1 MMMNSIVTTTLFF
14 SFVAITTS
22 AQWVEPEW
30 DDYDCVIKRDEL
42 LQTVAPHIPVYL
54 NGDAVCRPYQPR
66 DTKFPDRVRLTDG
79 VRNQAGSAYTTST
92 FRNTEY
98 FPFETFFEYEIIPG
112 QDETVADGIAFVI
125 HFDPDGVDALSSVGG
140 GLGVYNGY
148 PESGPRGIRNAL
160 IIEIDTYLNEGPFPP
175 FSNNN
180 YARTIDVIVTDD
192 EGYATRV
199 HEEDISLTIPW
210 SNRGKMWI
218 SHSISSP
225 HILDI
230 YFGGQYTDPRP
241 SNPLISFDLSEYL
254 EQPDSNE
261 IYCGF
266 SASTGGESSVQE
278 IVRFTGCAETSN
290 PCFCWHLWE
299 LDDFTSENVDADRSC
314 GGSAAPFPAL
324 TLVTKDGDFG
334 VIADP
339 EGSSPVC
346 NCGGATYCGKSRQ
359 PNFCGGDTF
368 LCPEPSFT
376 TTEQSE
382 ACVEQI
388 RTRCAEI
395 GLPVPPDTEPN

>member
-1 MMMNSIVTTTLFF
+1 MQDHLLFSLMMKMNSIVATTLFL
-14 SFVAITTS
+14 SFVAGTTS

-42 LQTVAPHIPVYL
+42 LQTVAPHTPVYL

-66 DTKFPDRVRLTDG
+66 DTKFPDRVRLTDDAP
-79 VRNQAGSAYTTST
+79 NQAGSAYTTST

-148 PESGPRGIRNAL
+148 PESAPWGIRNAL
-160 IIEIDTYLNEGPFPP
+160 IIEVDTFLNEGPFPP
-175 FSNNN
+175 FSTNQ
-180 YARTIDVIVTDD
+180 YARTIDVIVTDG

-225 HILDI
+225 YILDI

-254 EQPDSNE
+254 EQPDSNV
-261 IYCGF
+261 IFCGF
-266 SASTGGESSVQE
+266 SASTGGAFSIQE
-278 IVRFTGCAETSN
+278 IVRFTGCAEI
-290 PCFCWHLWE
+290 PI
-299 LDDFTSENVDADRSC
+299 
-314 GGSAAPFPAL
+314 
-324 TLVTKDGDFG
+324 DGDDPL
-334 VIADP
+334 AD
-339 EGSSPVC
+339 EGPSDGPILLASTLDGAELTSISSIE
-346 NCGGATYCGKSRQ
+346 A
-359 PNFCGGDTF
+359 
-368 LCPEPSFT
+368 SF
-376 TTEQSE
+376 
-382 ACVEQI
+382 I
-388 RTRCAEI
+388 
-395 GLPVPPDTEPN
+395 DTEPDAEP